1 MRRRRARVR
10 RCSRT
15 ASRKSVASRS
25 ADTVDGIASS
35 SPSSSSPLDDDDD
48 DDDDD
53 DTARGL
59 TPTLAPSTSPRARRG
74 DERMRCPIDRSRTT
88 TRERRADDARMPR
101 RRRRRARTLDERLE
115 FHARAI
121 GREEDDARRRETRE
135 RVTNAESIR
144 DASTAPWGTGGTGTG
159 TTRR

>member
-1 MRRRRARVR
+1 VREFDVR
-10 RCSRT
+10 RN

-53 DTARGL
+53 DTARVL

-115 FHARAI
+115 FHSRAI

-135 RVTNAESIR
+135 RVTNANHSFVNGSVGNGWDGDAPRREGR
-144 DASTAPWGTGGTGTG
+144 DDEIN
-159 TTRR
+159 